1 MGDIIVWRLALDMG
15 TNSLGWVA
23 FELDS
28 SGNVQQLKDAGV
40 RIFTDGREPSS
51 YSRVGDSLAVER
63 RLARGARRNRDR
75 RLNRK
80 RQLVRRLVELGLMPE
95 NREERKALETLNPY
109 ELRAAAVERAL
120 SPHELGRTLFHI
132 GQRRGFLSNRKS
144 NGDDEETGTIKPKI
158 TALREAL
165 KGQTLGQWLKSQLD
179 DGKSVRF
186 RGEEGDFYAD
196 RAMYLHEIGRAH
208 V

>member
-120 SPHELGRTLFHI
+120 SPHELGRTLDLL
-132 GQRRGFLSNRKS
+132 QK
-144 NGDDEETGTIKPKI
+144 
-158 TALREAL
+158 
-165 KGQTLGQWLKSQLD
+165 
-179 DGKSVRF
+179 
-186 RGEEGDFYAD
+186 
-196 RAMYLHEIGRAH
+196 
-208 V
+208 